1 MNILK
6 KFLRNLSNVLINVS
20 NKYLKLINTRQLQI
34 NMEYFNLS
42 FIN

>member
-42 FIN
+42 FTN